1 MNIPLN
7 EQMLTVEQALE
18 RIVKLTPLA
27 RNKEKITLHKAHQ
40 RVLANTV
47 IATFDVP
54 PFRNSAMDGYAI
66 RSTDLRETTSTQLK
80 VIGKSFAGHPF
91 DAAVPAGGAVRIMT
105 GAVMPKDTDTV
116 IMQEDV
122 QSQDDQIEIPPGQKP
137 TQNVREAGE
146 DLKEGDVILKPG
158 RRLHAADI
166 GLLASMGIV
175 EVEVFAKPRIAIFST
190 GDELQSIG
198 TPLERGQIYDSNRY
212 TLDAL
217 LRKTGVEVIDMGVLP
232 DDKAVISKALEN
244 AAHSADIV
252 MTSGGVSVGEAD
264 FIKDTLMELGH
275 VDFWKIAM
283 KPGKPLAFGKLGNA
297 LFFGLPGN
305 PVSVMVTFALFTR
318 ESIRILSGEN
328 KQASISLT
336 AITLDDLV
344 KQPGRREYQ
353 RGIYKRSDSGGLE
366 VNTTGAQGSHILN
379 SMSRA
384 NCFVVLPRQSGDIAK
399 GTALEILP
407 FSDIL

>member
-18 RIVKLTPLA
+18 HIIELTPLA
-27 RNKEKITLHKAHQ
+27 RNKEMITLHKAHQ
-40 RVLANTV
+40 RVLASTV

-66 RSTDLRETTSTQLK
+66 RSTDLRDTTSIQLK
-80 VIGKSFAGHPF
+80 VVGKSFAGHPF
-91 DAAVPAGGAVRIMT
+91 DATVSAGEAIRIMT

-116 IMQEDV
+116 IMQENV
-122 QSQDDQIEIPPGQKP
+122 QRHDDKIEIPAGQKP

-175 EVEVFAKPRIAIFST
+175 EIEVFCKPRIAIFST

-198 TPLERGQIYDSNRY
+198 TPLESGQIYDSNRY

-217 LRKTGVEVIDMGVLP
+217 LKKTGVEIIDMGVLP
-232 DDKAVISKALEN
+232 DDEAVISKALEN

-252 MTSGGVSVGEAD
+252 ITSGGVSVGEAD
-264 FIKDTLMELGH
+264 FIKDTLMKLGQ
-275 VDFWKIAM
+275 VDFWKLAM

-328 KQASISLT
+328 KQSSISLT

-353 RGIYKRSDSGGLE
+353 RGIYKRSDSGVLE
-366 VNTTGAQGSHILN
+366 VNTTGAQGSHILK

>member
-7 EQMLTVEQALE
+7 EQMLTVEEALE
-18 RIVKLTPLA
+18 HILELTPPP
-27 RNKEKITLHKAHQ
+27 RNKEKITLHNAHQ
-40 RVLANTV
+40 RVLASDV

-54 PFRNSAMDGYAI
+54 SFRNSAMDGYAI
-66 RSTDLRETTSTQLK
+66 RSVDLVEAASTKLN
-80 VIGKSFAGHPF
+80 VVGKSFAGHPYNG
-91 DAAVPAGGAVRIMT
+91 AVNAGETVRIMT

-122 QSQDDQIEIPPGQKP
+122 QSLDDQIEIPVGQKP
-137 TQNVREAGE
+137 AQNVREAGE
-146 DLKEGDVILKPG
+146 DLKQGDVILKPG

-175 EVEVFAKPRIAIFST
+175 EIEVFCKPRIAIFST
-190 GDELQSIG
+190 GDELQSLG
-198 TPLERGQIYDSNRY
+198 TPLESGQIYDSNRY

-217 LRKTGVEVIDMGVLP
+217 LKKSGVEIIDMGVLP
-232 DDKAVISKALEN
+232 DDEAIITKALEN
-244 AAHSADIV
+244 SAYDADIV
-252 MTSGGVSVGEAD
+252 ITSGGVSVGEAD
-264 FIKDTLMELGH
+264 FIKDTLMKLGH

-305 PVSVMVTFALFTR
+305 PVSVMVTFALFAR
-318 ESIRILSGEN
+318 ESIRIISGED
-328 KQASISLT
+328 KQTSVSLT
-336 AITLDDLV
+336 AVTLDDLK
-344 KQPGRREYQ
+344 KQPGRRDYQ
-353 RGIYKRSDSGGLE
+353 RGIYKRSNTGGLE
-366 VNTTGAQGSHILN
+366 VSTTGAQGSHILK
-379 SMSRA
+379 SMSMA
-384 NCFVVLPRQSGDIAK
+384 NCFVVLPRQSGDIPK

>member
-7 EQMLTVEQALE
+7 EEMLTVEEALE
-18 RIVKLTPLA
+18 HILKLTPPAL
-27 RNKEKITLHKAHQ
+27 NKEKITLHKAHQ
-40 RVLANTV
+40 RVLASAV

-66 RSTDLRETTSTQLK
+66 RSADLLESTSTQLN

-91 DAAVPAGGAVRIMT
+91 EGTVSAGEAVRIMT
-105 GAVMPKDTDTV
+105 GAVMPNDTDTV

-122 QSQDDQIEIPPGQKP
+122 QNQDDQIEISAGQKP
-137 TQNVREAGE
+137 AQNVREAGE
-146 DLKEGDVILKPG
+146 DLKQGGIILKPG

-175 EVEVFAKPRIAIFST
+175 EIEVYCKPRIAIFST
-190 GDELQSIG
+190 GDELQSLG

-212 TLDAL
+212 TLRAL
-217 LRKTGVEVIDMGVLP
+217 LKKTDVEIIDMGVLP
-232 DDKAVISKALEN
+232 DDEAIITKAFEN
-244 AAHSADIV
+244 AAHSSDIV
-252 MTSGGVSVGEAD
+252 ITSGGVSVGEAD
-264 FIKDTLMELGH
+264 FIKDTLMKLGH

-305 PVSVMVTFALFTR
+305 PVSVMVTFALFAR

-328 KQASISLT
+328 KQTSISLT
-336 AITLDDLV
+336 AVTLDDLK
-344 KQPGRREYQ
+344 KQPGRRDYQ
-353 RGIYKRSDSGGLE
+353 RGIYKRSNTGALE
-366 VNTTGAQGSHILN
+366 VSTTGSQGSHILK
-379 SMSRA
+379 SMSIA
-384 NCFVVLPRQSGDIAK
+384 NCFVVLPRESGDIPK
-399 GTALEILP
+399 GTTLEIIP